1 MKKSGIIFIS
11 LIIVA
16 VHVLVLFMALSP
28 RTTEDLN
35 PDDAK
40 FMTTE
45 EPAEPEK
52 DLPGQPAPQTAEEP
66 EVPAPPA
73 AVNTAQPTTP
83 AVVTPPAEVKTVPE
97 KAPEPPASAPL
108 QGKKIFQAKFPVLDR
123 SKAVRN
129 IPGIPVWKGTYP
141 KMTGIMIDLNTHK
154 VLWQK
159 DSLKKVPIASLS
171 KIMSLIV
178 AYEAMLSGESRL
190 HFDTQIP
197 ITRDARNVPP
207 SGVAFKPEEKSFSL
221 RKLMLAAA
229 VKSANDATYLIA
241 QAFGNGDADQFVK
254 KMNQRAAEL
263 GMEKTTFHNPHGLPG
278 RTKAED
284 NQSTATDVARMCE
297 AYLSYPE
304 LREWASMR
312 TATFRTKGDLVN
324 HNHLLPGA
332 KYACQGV
339 SGIKTGFTNRAGFCV
354 AAICTRNGRT
364 LLVVVTGFGS
374 GKERDTYVR
383 SILNWGFKQK

>member
-35 PDDAK
+35 PDDAA

-45 EPAEPEK
+45 EQSEPDA
-52 DLPGQPAPQTAEEP
+52 DLPDRTVLQSAEKTE
-66 EVPAPPA
+66 PPA
-73 AVNTAQPTTP
+73 ADNTAQPP
-83 AVVTPPAEVKTVPE
+83 VPEVQPPAEVKPSPE
-97 KAPEPPASAPL
+97 KEPEQPRTASL
-108 QGKKIFQAKFPVLDR
+108 QGTKIFQAKFPVLDR

-141 KMTGIMIDLNTHK
+141 KITGIMIDLNTHK

-178 AYEAMLSGESRL
+178 AYESMLSGENRL

-197 ITRDARNVPP
+197 ITGDARNVPP

-221 RKLMLAAA
+221 RKLMLASA

-263 GMEKTTFHNPHGLPG
+263 GMEKTVFYNPHGLPG
-278 RTKAED
+278 RTKAKD

-297 AYLSYPE
+297 VYLSYPE

-324 HNHLLPGA
+324 HNNLLPGA
-332 KYACQGV
+332 RFACQGV
-339 SGIKTGFTNRAGFCV
+339 SGIKTGFTNRAGFCL
-354 AAICTRNGRT
+354 ATICTRNGRT
-364 LLVVVTGFGS
+364 LLAVVTGFS
-374 GKERDTYVR
+374 SAKERDTYVR